1 MSRVLLP
8 AQIRADRKLFFLL
21 QQQSGTAIW
30 RCRFAVEGLMY
41 SASYKYYANLA
52 NHEERG
58 RSIGNDPGILQN
70 IGIFSRDRNIVQ
82 GHGQRAFRKTAQGHG
97 GFGISAIDAGEENL

>member
-1 MSRVLLP
+1 MSRALLP

-30 RCRFAVEGLMY
+30 RCRFAVEGMMY
-41 SASYKYYANLA
+41 PASYNTMPIWQTMKKG
-52 NHEERG
+52 G
-58 RSIGNDPGILQN
+58 RSIGDDPGILQN

-97 GFGISAIDAGEENL
+97 GFGISAVDAGKENL